1 MSASTAPAR
10 APRVAQSRRRP
21 RLQVVTPPP
30 TSRSRGPFIVGCT
43 ALLVVSLLGLLVL
56 NISLSRGAYEVH
68 DLQVRATALTER
80 EQQISE
86 ELASRAAPARLAQE
100 ARKLGMV
107 PAGAPAFI
115 RLSDGKVLGK
125 PQPAPSATAPSV
137 VVGAPTKPK
146 PTQQPTTNKQP
157 TTKQTTDP
165 AGSGDA
171 TATTSVSRGTN
182 RPPASDASR
191 PSADRQATPRQSAPT
206 LSEPKP
212 VQPGA
217 GAASGDGAVPVAGPA
232 GQAGG

>member
-1 MSASTAPAR
+1 
-10 APRVAQSRRRP
+10 VGQSRRRP

-30 TSRSRGPFIVGCT
+30 TSRSRGPFILGCT

-68 DLQVRATALTER
+68 DLHARATALTER

-86 ELASRAAPARLAQE
+86 ELASRAAPARLAQD

-125 PQPAPSATAPSV
+125 PEPAPSATAPSV
-137 VVGAPTKPK
+137 VVGAPAKPK
-146 PTQQPTTNKQP
+146 PTTQPNAKATPTPPNTAAPQAAQAGQQGRATRGTSERTAPTASQRARQQP
-157 TTKQTTDP
+157 
-165 AGSGDA
+165 
-171 TATTSVSRGTN
+171 V
-182 RPPASDASR
+182 
-191 PSADRQATPRQSAPT
+191 PT

-212 VQPGA
+212 VQSG
-217 GAASGDGAVPVAGPA
+217 GRAATGDGAVPVTEPAAAGD
-232 GQAGG
+232 

>member
-10 APRVAQSRRRP
+10 APRVGQSRRRP

-30 TSRSRGPFIVGCT
+30 TSRSRGPFILGCT

-68 DLQVRATALTER
+68 DLQARATALTER

-86 ELASRAAPARLAQE
+86 ELASRAAPARLAQD

-125 PQPAPSATAPSV
+125 PEPAPSATAPSV
-137 VVGAPTKPK
+137 LVGAPPKPK
-146 PTQQPTTNKQP
+146 PTTQPTAKATPAAP
-157 TTKQTTDP
+157 TTP
-165 AGSGDA
+165 
-171 TATTSVSRGTN
+171 TAQEGQN
-182 RPPASDASR
+182 AARPSEPKAPASSQHA
-191 PSADRQATPRQSAPT
+191 QHQSPPT
-206 LSEPKP
+206 LPEPKP
-212 VQPGA
+212 VQPGVR
-217 GAASGDGAVPVAGPA
+217 AATGDGAVPVTET
-232 GQAGG
+232 AGGAGD